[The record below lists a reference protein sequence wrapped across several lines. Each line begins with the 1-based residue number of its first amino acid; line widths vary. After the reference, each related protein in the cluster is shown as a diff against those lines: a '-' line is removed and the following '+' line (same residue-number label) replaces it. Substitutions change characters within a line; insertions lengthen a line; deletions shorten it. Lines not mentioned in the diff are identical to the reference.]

1 MIQNDRAIL
10 GIQMAWRDNGSLW
23 RKVFMAEQEG
33 AKALFSAA
41 LRKHLDGDL
50 AAAEALYREIILADP
65 REPQAK
71 HYLGFLLQQTD
82 RLPEAF
88 EQLTSAIALDDR
100 HAEWHFNLGIVLSRQ
115 GLVAAAVDAFSR
127 AIAIDPDKY
136 FYWTNLGALFELNQ
150 EWARAEQCYKM
161 ATNIDPNCPDAFY
174 LLSALCL
181 KLERFP
187 EARHFNY
194 SGIVAAPADSKS
206 KIVLGQAYYELGRVD
221 DAIALFES
229 WLVAEPG
236 NPVATHLMAA
246 YRGQQAPDQCASQYI
261 ELTFDAFA
269 NSFENILG
277 RLNYCGPQ
285 LVQDYLATLNCPA
298 ASLSVLDLGCG
309 TGLVGEV
316 LKPYARELVGV
327 DLSQAML
334 DRAATKQLY
343 HQLHKSDITD
353 FLLASREQYDLV
365 TCMDTFIY
373 LGRLNEVFALIY
385 QKLKTG
391 GMLVF
396 STEKLVKTQERGFQ
410 LNISGRYSHHPDYL
424 TTALIKTG
432 FKIVKISDVAIRI
445 ESGCPI
451 EGQFVCV
458 SRAE

>member
-1 MIQNDRAIL
+1 
-10 GIQMAWRDNGSLW
+10 
-23 RKVFMAEQEG
+23 MAEQERT
-33 AKALFSAA
+33 KALFSAA

-50 AAAEALYREIILADP
+50 VTAETLYREIILADP
-65 REPQAK
+65 CEPQAR

-88 EQLTSAIALDDR
+88 EQLTNAIALDDR

-115 GLVAAAVDAFSR
+115 GLVAAAIDAFSR

-136 FYWTNLGALFELNQ
+136 FYWTNLGASFELNQ
-150 EWARAEQCYKM
+150 EWIRAEQCYKM

-194 SGIVAAPADSKS
+194 CGIIAAPADSKS

-236 NPVATHLMAA
+236 NPVATHLMTA
-246 YRGQQAPDQCASQYI
+246 YRGQQAPDQCTSQYI
-261 ELTFDAFA
+261 EQTFDAFA

-285 LVQDYLATLNCPA
+285 LVQDYLATLNVPA

-309 TGLVGEV
+309 TGMVGEV
-316 LKPYARELVGV
+316 LNPYARVLVGV

-334 DRAATKQLY
+334 DRAVTKQLY

-353 FLLASREQYDLV
+353 FLLASSDQYDLV

-373 LGRLNEVFALIY
+373 MGRLNEVFALIY

-396 STEKLVKTQERGFQ
+396 STEKLVEAHERGFQ
-410 LNISGRYSHHPDYL
+410 LNISGRYSHHHDYL
-424 TTALIKTG
+424 TTVLSNTG
-432 FKIVKISDVAIRI
+432 FKIVKMRDVAIRI

-458 SRAE
+458 SREE